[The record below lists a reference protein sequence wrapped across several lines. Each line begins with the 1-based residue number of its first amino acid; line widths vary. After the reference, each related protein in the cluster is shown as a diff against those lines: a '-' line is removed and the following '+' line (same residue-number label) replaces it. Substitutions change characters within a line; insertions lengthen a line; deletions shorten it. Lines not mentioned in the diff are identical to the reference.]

1 MKVVECAGYGSSD
14 VLKFRDRPVPVPYG
28 EQVLVKVHATT
39 VTSGDWRIRS
49 LQMPPGFAALARP
62 IFGFSKPRQPVLG
75 SEASGVVVCLGPD
88 VKNFQVGDR
97 VVLFDGAKMGCH
109 AEFKV
114 ANTAKCMARIP
125 DHVDYINAAGM
136 PFGGTTAL
144 HFLRKTAVEK
154 GDRVLVI
161 GASGSVGSS
170 IVQLAKHFGSSVTGV
185 CSRTNIEMVRSL
197 GADDVIDYTTTN
209 MSSLDRRFDVVFETV
224 GSLNLS
230 QTMQLAK
237 DGGRV
242 AIIAGGLGDMLKSS
256 FSGRSR
262 KIRVSAGPAEER
274 AEDLHTLVDLASKNL
289 FRPLI
294 DCVLP
299 FSEISKAHDRVES
312 LRKRG
317 SIVISPV

>member
-14 VLKFRDRPVPVPYG
+14 VLKFRDRPVPVTG
-28 EQVLVKVHATT
+28 REEVLVKVRATT

-49 LQMPPGFAALARP
+49 LQMPPGFGALARP

-75 SEASGVVVCLGPD
+75 SEASGEVVSLGSE
-88 VKNFQVGDR
+88 VKDFRVGDR

-109 AEFKV
+109 AEFKC
-114 ANTAKCMARIP
+114 ANSAKCMAKIP
-125 DHVDYINAAGM
+125 DHVDYINAAAM

-144 HFLRKTAVEK
+144 HFLRKTAVAK
-154 GDRVLVI
+154 GDCVLVI

-170 IVQLAKHFGSSVTGV
+170 LVQLAKHFGASVTGI
-185 CSRTNIEMVRSL
+185 CSGPNVEMVRSL
-197 GADDVIDYTTTN
+197 GADDVIDYTTTDVA
-209 MSSLDRRFDVVFETV
+209 SLDTQFDVVFETV

-242 AIIAGGLGDMLKSS
+242 AIVAGGLGDMLRST
-256 FSGRSR
+256 FSGGSR
-262 KIRVSAGPAEER
+262 KIKVAAGPAEER
-274 AEDLHTLVDLASKNL
+274 AEDLRTLVDFASKNL
-289 FRPLI
+289 FRPVI

-299 FSEISKAHDRVES
+299 LSEISKAHDRVES

-317 SIVISPV
+317 SIVISPL